1 MERDRERFDVTVNF
15 ALPDAARDI
24 RAAVFVE
31 EQGFPSAAE
40 FDDADASAVH
50 FVALECGKPVGVCR
64 ATERGDG
71 EWLIG
76 RIAVVKECRGRGVG
90 AALVSAAEEF
100 VSLRGGR
107 SAVIHAQTRAR
118 GFYERIGYSVFGE
131 PDEEEGVPHIWM
143 KTIF

>member
-1 MERDRERFDVTVNF
+1 M
-15 ALPDAARDI
+15 
-24 RAAVFVE
+24 
-31 EQGFPSAAE
+31 
-40 FDDADASAVH
+40 
-50 FVALECGKPVGVCR
+50 
-64 ATERGDG
+64 
-71 EWLIG
+71 G

-100 VSLRGGR
+100 ASLRGGR

-143 KTIF
+143 RKMF

>member
-1 MERDRERFDVTVNF
+1 MSVHF
-15 ALPDAARDI
+15 ALPDLARDI
-24 RAAVFVE
+24 RTAVFVE

-64 ATERGDG
+64 ASECGDG

-76 RIAVVKECRGRGVG
+76 RIAVIKECRGRGAG
-90 AALVSAAEEF
+90 AELVSAAEGF
-100 VSLRGGR
+100 ALSQGGR

-143 KTIF
+143 KKAL

>member
-76 RIAVVKECRGRGVG
+76 RIAVVKEC
-90 AALVSAAEEF
+90 EF
-100 VSLRGGR
+100 ASLRGGR

-143 KTIF
+143 KKMF

>member
-1 MERDRERFDVTVNF
+1 MENDKERFDVSVHF

-24 RAAVFVE
+24 RTAVFVE

-50 FVALECGKPVGVCR
+50 FVALECRKPVGTCR
-64 ATERGDG
+64 ASERGGG

-76 RIAVVKECRGRGVG
+76 RIAVIKECRGRGVG
-90 AALVSAAEEF
+90 AALVSAAEGF
-100 VSLRGGR
+100 ALSQGGR
-107 SAVIHAQTRAR
+107 FAVIHAQTRAR

-131 PDEEEGVPHIWM
+131 SDEEEGVPHIWM
-143 KTIF
+143 KKMF

>member
-1 MERDRERFDVTVNF
+1 MENDKERFDVSVHF

-40 FDDADASAVH
+40 FDDADAFAVH

-64 ATERGDG
+64 ATERGGG

-76 RIAVVKECRGRGVG
+76 RIAVIKECRGRGVG
-90 AALVSAAEEF
+90 AALVSAAEGF
-100 VSLRGGR
+100 ALSQGGR
-107 SAVIHAQTRAR
+107 FAVIHAQTRAR

-131 PDEEEGVPHIWM
+131 SDEEEGVPHIWM
-143 KTIF
+143 KKMF

>member
-1 MERDRERFDVTVNF
+1 M
-15 ALPDAARDI
+15 
-24 RAAVFVE
+24 
-31 EQGFPSAAE
+31 
-40 FDDADASAVH
+40 
-50 FVALECGKPVGVCR
+50 GVCR

-100 VSLRGGR
+100 ASLRGGR